1 MDARQLQFFAAVVR
15 EGSFSEAARA
25 CHVTQ
30 PAISVAVRKLEAELG
45 VPLLERRARRLEL
58 TPYGHSLYRS
68 ALDVAADLK
77 QARASIEALRSP
89 SQGQVRLGVDQTI
102 APELLVAVT
111 GELLAAYP
119 GIRVQVTTG
128 LASQFASAVEEGELD
143 FIIAQEPLAEDRN
156 PEQDYTAIY
165 REAVFPVARPGH
177 PLAGRRRINGTDFRD
192 AAWCALRW
200 IRGRLLWM
208 PEFFAVLGEPAPM
221 PAITGNA
228 LALIKEM
235 LRSGD
240 LLGLFPEQ
248 LVAADLAAGRL
259 VRIGGRA
266 HQVTASRCVIQ
277 RRRRFQSPAAA
288 AFLERLRARTA

>member
-15 EGSFSEAARA
+15 AGSFSEAARA

-111 GELLAAYP
+111 GELLAGHP

-156 PEQDYTAIY
+156 PELDYTAIY

-177 PLAGRRRINGTDFRD
+177 PLAGRRRLTGTELQA

-208 PEFFAVLGEPAPM
+208 PEFFATLGAPAPV

-228 LALIKEM
+228 LPLIKEM

-259 VRIGGRA
+259 VRIGTRT
-266 HQVTASRCVIQ
+266 HQFTATRCLIQ
-277 RRRRFQSPAAA
+277 RRRRLLSPAAA